1 MLRGMDQRLSVAP
14 VVPRFAAAIREVAG
28 VTAFYAGGSIGS
40 GDYRPGIS
48 DLDLV
53 AVLGGP
59 LTRAR
64 RERLRAMHRTLGTAK
79 LHCAYVPLTEIAD
92 VSRKHV
98 NWAHERLLRRTLS
111 GISRAELHQFGVTV
125 YGPPPADVVPAVSRA
140 ALSEAARVELRG
152 YWTGAVRR
160 ARVWRTDLHVDLGLT
175 TVSRADVTIAEGRL
189 ITKRDAIDRLPSLGV
204 PIELTEEI
212 RRRRAGE
219 AVVLAEPWIR
229 ERAGLVRGIMR
240 EQLGRLLQA
249 PV

>member
-1 MLRGMDQRLSVAP
+1 MDERLSVVP

-53 AVLGGP
+53 AVIGGP
-59 LTRAR
+59 LTRSNR
-64 RERLRAMHRTLGTAK
+64 DRLRTLHRTLGVAK
-79 LHCAYVPLTEIAD
+79 LHCAYVPSNDISD
-92 VSRKHV
+92 ISRKHV
-98 NWAHERLLRRTLS
+98 TWAHEQLFRRPLS

-125 YGPPPADVVPAVSRA
+125 YGPPPGELVPPVDRG
-140 ALSEAARVELRG
+140 ALAEAARVELRG

-160 ARVWRTDLHVDLGLT
+160 PRVWRTDLHVDLGLT

-189 ITKRDAIDRLPSLGV
+189 ITKREAIDRLPSLGV
-204 PIELTEEI
+204 PDDLTSEI

-219 AVVLAEPWIR
+219 TVVLSEPRIAA
-229 ERAGLVRGIMR
+229 RAALVRGIMR
-240 EQLGRLLQA
+240 EQLKRLLQPPA
-249 PV
+249 PDL